1 VFLPVVAVELIAGVE
16 MLTALLAII
25 AVIVPH
31 NLSL

>member
-1 VFLPVVAVELIAGVE
+1 MLLPVLAVELLARVE
-16 MLTALLAII
+16 MLTALLAIV